1 MSGEPIKVQAAF
13 VPPPT
18 GGLNLIAAPD
28 EVQPNEATSLANYLI
43 YDSGIRQVG
52 ALSQVVQYANTG
64 NIGFF
69 FPFIDSNA
77 ALRALYSNNT
87 KIYRFATDESSVDVT
102 GGAVITVDLWNACY
116 FNKHILLF
124 NGTDTPLTHDIG
136 AASHVAAFSATGP
149 TITTLVQATGYKTRL
164 YIAQKNS
171 TVIWWGDVG
180 AFAGTF
186 TSLDL
191 GEIFEFPGYALC
203 CFNWTF
209 NQGQQ
214 NEELFTVLSD
224 AGEVLVYSGDYP
236 DSANWTIIAKARI
249 PKPLGRQPFV
259 KVAGDTFIITER
271 GMIPMSSILAG
282 NANPNSYY
290 SISRKIKNQTAKAVT
305 PVADS
310 SLPFLLAVDSEGLAA
325 NSNAGLYVMNYE
337 RGAWSRLTLSGIVG
351 EVTCLGVFNNKWYI
365 GTSGSNSTPT
375 LYAIDPLGYAS
386 ASTTYAWST
395 GNLNFGSPL
404 QKNIKLLR
412 VLGINYGASS
422 NFKNSVTVAPDF
434 GTTGGASAA
443 TTAATDRIPVTQE
456 LSPPS
461 YGRRHK
467 FQFSRA
473 GTAAANEKNEIQGFE
488 VFYETGGVY

>member
-18 GGLNLIAAPD
+18 GGLNLIGAPD
-28 EVQPNEATSLANYLI
+28 EIAANEATGLGNYLI

-52 ALSQVVQYANTG
+52 ALSQVVQYANSG

-69 FPFIDSNA
+69 FPFLDSNSA
-77 ALRALYSNNT
+77 QRALYSNNT
-87 KIYRFATDESSVDVT
+87 KIYRFAADDSSVDVT
-102 GGAVITVDLWNACY
+102 GGAAITVDAWNACY

-136 AASHVAAFSATGP
+136 AASNVAAFSATGP
-149 TITTLVQATGYKTRL
+149 TITTLIQATGYKTRL
-164 YIAQKNS
+164 YIVQKNS
-171 TVIWWGDVG
+171 TVVWWGAVG

-186 TSLDL
+186 DDLDF
-191 GEIFEFPGYALC
+191 GQIFEFPGNLLC

-214 NEELFTVLSD
+214 NEELFTALSD

-236 DSANWTIIAKARI
+236 DAANWTIIAKARI

-259 KVAGDTFIITER
+259 KVAGDTFVITER
-271 GMIPMSSILAG
+271 GMIPMSAILAG
-282 NANPNSYY
+282 NPNPNAYY
-290 SISRKIKNQTAKAVT
+290 SISRKIKNNVATAIQ
-305 PVADS
+305 PVADNT
-310 SLPFLLAVDSEGLAA
+310 LPFLFAAGSDGSAA
-325 NSNAGLYVMNYE
+325 NGTASIYVMNYE
-337 RGAWSRLTLSGIVG
+337 RGAWSRVFLAAIVG
-351 EVTCLGVFNNKWYI
+351 EITCLGVFSGKWYV

-375 LYAIDPLGYAS
+375 LYSIAPTGN
-386 ASTTYAWST
+386 ASTGTTYFWST
-395 GNLNFGSPL
+395 GHLNFGSPL

-412 VLGINYGASS
+412 VLGVDNGSAVS
-422 NFKNSVTVAPDF
+422 FKNSVTVAPDF
-434 GTTGGASAA
+434 GSTGGQSTNTTSAPGL
-443 TTAATDRIPVTQE
+443 TPVTQE

-461 YGRRHK
+461 FGRRHK

-473 GTAAANEKNEIQGFE
+473 GVTNEKNEIQGFE